1 MKSRAIR
8 GPVLVGNARVHKGE
22 NRMARIAMPLASD
35 FEDSEFTVPF
45 DRLKHDGNDVVVIGR
60 KAGEIVIGKRGQARA
75 TIDHAAAGLKPDDFD
90 AVVIPGGYSPD
101 HLRMDEDVVAFVRD
115 FFATGKPVAAICHG
129 PQLLIEAEVV
139 KGHTLTSWPSIRKDL
154 INAGAKWV
162 DREVVVDGTL
172 ITSRKPADLDAFC
185 NEVLACL
192 RGAEQRHSRAV
203 G

>member
-1 MKSRAIR
+1 MT
-8 GPVLVGNARVHKGE
+8 
-22 NRMARIAMPLASD
+22 RIAMPLAAD

-45 DRLKHDGNDVVVIGR
+45 DRLKNAGSEVVVIGC
-60 KAGEIVIGKRGQARA
+60 KAGEIVIGKRSQARA
-75 TIDHAAAGLKPDDFD
+75 TIDRAAADLNPDDFD
-90 AVVIPGGYSPD
+90 ALVIPGGYSPD
-101 HLRMDEDVVAFVRD
+101 HLRLDEDVVAFVRD

-139 KGHTLTSWPSIRKDL
+139 KGRTLTSWPSIRKDL
-154 INAGAKWV
+154 MNAGAKWV

-185 NEVLACL
+185 DEVLARL
-192 RGAEQRHSRAV
+192 HGDEQRHSRAI

>member
-1 MKSRAIR
+1 M
-8 GPVLVGNARVHKGE
+8 ARV
-22 NRMARIAMPLASD
+22 AMPLAQD

-45 DRLKHDGNDVVVIGR
+45 DRLRNAGVDVVVIGR
-60 KAGEIVIGKRGQARA
+60 KGGEIVTGKRGQARA
-75 TIDHAAAGLKPDDFD
+75 TIDHAASGLNPDDFD

-101 HLRMDEDVVAFVRD
+101 HLRLADDVVAFVRD
-115 FFATGKPVAAICHG
+115 FFAAGKPVAAVCHG

-139 KGHTLTSWPSIRKDL
+139 RGRTLTSWPSIRKDL

-185 NEVLACL
+185 DEILARL
-192 RGAEQRHSRAV
+192 RGAEQRHSRAA

>member
-1 MKSRAIR
+1 
-8 GPVLVGNARVHKGE
+8 
-22 NRMARIAMPLASD
+22 MPLAAD

-45 DRLKHDGNDVVVIGR
+45 DRLKNAGSEVVVIGC

-75 TIDHAAAGLKPDDFD
+75 TIDRAAADLNPDDFD
-90 AVVIPGGYSPD
+90 ALVIPGGYSPD
-101 HLRMDEDVVAFVRD
+101 HLRLDEDVVAFVRD

-139 KGHTLTSWPSIRKDL
+139 KGRTLTSWPSIRKDL
-154 INAGAKWV
+154 MNAGAKWV

-185 NEVLACL
+185 DEVLARL
-192 RGAEQRHSRAV
+192 HGDEQRHSRAI

>member
-1 MKSRAIR
+1 MT
-8 GPVLVGNARVHKGE
+8 
-22 NRMARIAMPLASD
+22 RIAMPLAAD

-45 DRLKHDGNDVVVIGR
+45 DRLKNAGSEVVVIGC

-75 TIDHAAAGLKPDDFD
+75 TIDRAAADLNPDDFD
-90 AVVIPGGYSPD
+90 ALVIPGGYSPD
-101 HLRMDEDVVAFVRD
+101 HLRLDEDVVAFVRD

-139 KGHTLTSWPSIRKDL
+139 KGRTLTSWPSIRKDL
-154 INAGAKWV
+154 MNAGAKWV

-185 NEVLACL
+185 DEVLARL
-192 RGAEQRHSRAV
+192 HGDEQRHSRAI